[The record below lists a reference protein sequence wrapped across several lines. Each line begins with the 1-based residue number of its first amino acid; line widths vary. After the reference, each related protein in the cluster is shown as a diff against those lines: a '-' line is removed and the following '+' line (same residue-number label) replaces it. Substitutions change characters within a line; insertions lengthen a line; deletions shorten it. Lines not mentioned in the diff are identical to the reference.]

1 MPRYFGF
8 AFNPVSIYYCY
19 GTAGHAV
26 PELVV
31 LEVNNTFGET
41 FVYCLHPERRLDTS
55 RNGCGEWP
63 TGSTVDSG

>member
-19 GTAGHAV
+19 GAADLTV

-31 LEVNNTFGET
+31 LEVNNTFGES
-41 FVYCLHPERRLDTS
+41 FVYCLHPERGLSATR
-55 RNGCGEWP
+55 RG
-63 TGSTVDSG
+63 